1 MGVSMIGIGYN
12 LEKRDGAQFILLAVL
27 SLDILNCMDQ
37 DWPEVAAE
45 AATNPFYSLIP
56 TVLLSIFSGRNEID
70 SGSRKRKL
78 LVIYLL
84 STAFSIMP

>member
-1 MGVSMIGIGYN
+1 MTGIGYN
-12 LEKRDGAQFILLAVL
+12 LEKRDTAQLLLAIL

-45 AATNPFYSLIP
+45 ATTNPFYPLIP
-56 TVLLSIFSGRNEID
+56 TVLLSNFSGHNKIG